1 MLFTK
6 NHIPV
11 QVRSIMGR
19 RMATKN
25 PHVTHNTNGTLLF
38 PKAEEQ
44 INDQE
49 ITKGNFVAVETCRCP
64 F

>member
-1 MLFTK
+1 
-6 NHIPV
+6 
-11 QVRSIMGR
+11 MGR

-25 PHVTHNTNGTLLF
+25 PQVTHNTNGTLLF

-49 ITKGNFVAVETCRCP
+49 ITKGNFMAVEACRCP